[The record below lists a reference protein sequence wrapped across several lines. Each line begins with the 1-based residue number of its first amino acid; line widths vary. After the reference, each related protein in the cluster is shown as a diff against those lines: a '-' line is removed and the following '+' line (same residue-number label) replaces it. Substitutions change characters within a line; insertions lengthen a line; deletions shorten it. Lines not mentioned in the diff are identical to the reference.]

1 MKKFVYIALLIALGM
16 MCSCSHKVYVPVE
29 VVKEKVKV
37 EKDSV
42 RDSIYLRD
50 SIVVTQ
56 KGDTVFTTKWK
67 TKYLERVKYI
77 YQLDSIRD
85 SIPVPYPVE
94 VKVEVEKPLSVWQ
107 KGLMGIGGVA
117 LVGLLVVLGIR
128 LKRLT

>member
-1 MKKFVYIALLIALGM
+1 MKKLIYIALLIALGM

-42 RDSIYLRD
+42 RDSIYVKD
-50 SIVVTQ
+50 SVIVTQ

-85 SIPVPYPVE
+85 SIPVPVPVE
-94 VKVEVEKPLSVWQ
+94 VVKEKPLCGWQ
-107 KGLMGIGGVA
+107 KGLMVMGGMSF
-117 LVGLLVVLGIR
+117 VGLFVFIGIR